1 MYWTCIFH
9 NLDSIGN
16 AGFLFRLKA
25 WIGQPEKI
33 QNILC
38 TNEEKQKLTHLA
50 ISHKATTMPKLPKT
64 ENITISL
71 ILGFQNLISE
81 KEMIKYL
88 FNGRYGMN
96 IKWSRSLCW
105 SLTEALGGGMWSS
118 AGRIFIIVNIVT
130 WSQPVHHAL
139 KWPFL

>member
-1 MYWTCIFH
+1 
-9 NLDSIGN
+9 
-16 AGFLFRLKA
+16 
-25 WIGQPEKI
+25 
-33 QNILC
+33 
-38 TNEEKQKLTHLA
+38 
-50 ISHKATTMPKLPKT
+50 MPKLPKT

-105 SLTEALGGGMWSS
+105 SLTEAVGGGMWSS

-139 KWPFL
+139 KLPFLWHIFCNWDMNLINGHPNTRQEIDSWVYFVEYIYLLKNFPHKPLCMVSLPPPCCL